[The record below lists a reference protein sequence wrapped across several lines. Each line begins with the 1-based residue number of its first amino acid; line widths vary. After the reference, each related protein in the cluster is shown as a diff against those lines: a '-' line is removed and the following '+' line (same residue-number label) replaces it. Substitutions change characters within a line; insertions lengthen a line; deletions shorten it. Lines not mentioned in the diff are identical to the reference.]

1 MIEILRENEELREEK
16 KKLIE
21 REKKLLIEIE
31 QFDVTVSMLEKREK
45 RYRKE
50 LTSSR
55 FTSAILAYI
64 IAVMT
69 FAWIIFR

>member
-1 MIEILRENEELREEK
+1 MMEILRENEELREEK

-21 REKKLLIEIE
+21 REKKLLIELE
-31 QFDVTVSMLEKREK
+31 QFDVAVSMLEKREK

-55 FTSAILAYI
+55 FISAILAYI
-64 IAVMT
+64 IVVIA